1 MTSLLNRAVD
11 GGSFGLAKAVLRR
24 RLAYGR
30 GDTALLLVG
39 TQRGL
44 LRDDAAV
51 VRIAAGRCR
60 PDR

>member
-1 MTSLLNRAVD
+1 M
-11 GGSFGLAKAVLRR
+11 AKAVLRR